1 MPRKGVAKNTNSEKF
16 KKLQEYANKLQT
28 KNDDV
33 TAKIKELYEK
43 NVWDL
48 KENFEN
54 LQEEFNE
61 TSNKNKD
68 IAWILGVQ
76 YMDSKKTP
84 RIPKKISLKKFME
97 GEYKTLF
104 VEKPNTIPTEAN
116 YAKRIQFYTRTFEPF
131 KKYEGR
137 DDISWVVTENHRL
150 LYEVIRYNNEKKNVF
165 MSLNKDMKTI
175 LRTIRLHLGNT
186 HELTYKFS
194 ALSTALSDLA
204 SSDDDDNKV
213 ATDRELRQYI
223 LYEQLVNT
231 TERLEAEYEAE
242 LNKLPAPDRKNGDK
256 HPNYLFHI
264 HQLHLLVA
272 LYVYDFPSRAEKLEL
287 TFITDEKEAKP
298 GNNYILV
305 RDKLDC
311 KMILNEVKKLHK
323 PLTYNISTK
332 IPALTQLNK
341 KLNKLIKK
349 SYKTY
354 PRKSVFLG
362 KTEWNTGKKPVTAG
376 TAANWLSDIF
386 VEKNLSVNGFRSSFV
401 SYYMD
406 KVNNAGKK
414 LIAERMRTSVMQL
427 DQAYRKIV
435 KDPVDLARVKIE
447 PDLELEA
454 RASVGTSKDTAYRI
468 GDDKNAPI
476 MNSIRPAIPI
486 SQGAA
491 PAMKPKPMNTHERK
505 RINFQTYY
513 AKVDKKKHHQERVK
527 KHSALPST
535 YAKRAVRELNSGM
548 IDIKNLKASTI
559 AKYGIKKDGSNLWT
573 YNLPE

>member
-1 MPRKGVAKNTNSEKF
+1 
-16 KKLQEYANKLQT
+16 
-28 KNDDV
+28 
-33 TAKIKELYEK
+33 
-43 NVWDL
+43 
-48 KENFEN
+48 
-54 LQEEFNE
+54 
-61 TSNKNKD
+61 
-68 IAWILGVQ
+68 
-76 YMDSKKTP
+76 
-84 RIPKKISLKKFME
+84 
-97 GEYKTLF
+97 
-104 VEKPNTIPTEAN
+104 
-116 YAKRIQFYTRTFEPF
+116 
-131 KKYEGR
+131 
-137 DDISWVVTENHRL
+137 
-150 LYEVIRYNNEKKNVF
+150 

-204 SSDDDDNKV
+204 NSDDDENKV

-256 HPNYLFHI
+256 HPNYLFHM

-272 LYVYDFPSRAEKLEL
+272 LYVYDFPSRAEKLQL

-298 GNNYILV
+298 GNNYIYV

-332 IPALTQLNK
+332 IPALTQFNK
-341 KLNKLIKK
+341 KLNKLIRK

-376 TAANWLSDIF
+376 TSATWLSDIF

-454 RASVGTSKDTAYRI
+454 RASVGSSKDSAYRI
-468 GDDKNAPI
+468 RDDNTE
-476 MNSIRPAIPI
+476 NIRAAIPVR
-486 SQGAA
+486 A
-491 PAMKPKPMNTHERK
+491 PAMKPTKEIIDGHLRK
-505 RINFQTYY
+505 RKAFQTYY
-513 AKVDKKKHHQERVK
+513 AKADKKKHHQERVK

-535 YAKRAVRELNSGM
+535 YAKRIVRELASGM
-548 IDIKNLKASTI
+548 INIKNLQPTTI
-559 AKYGIKKDGSNLWT
+559 AKYGIKKDGDSWT